1 MELTVKQFGQVEYE
15 TAWAWQRELVQARR
29 AEQIGDTLLLLEH
42 PHTYTIGRRGSVQN
56 LLAGPE
62 RLQELGARVLETDRG
77 GDITYHGP
85 GQLVGYPLLD
95 LRLRNNDV
103 HRYLRNLEE
112 TLIQVLA
119 TYGLEAGREPKYTG
133 VWLNVPGGRDKI
145 AAIGVKV
152 SQGVTLHGFA
162 LNVNTD
168 LSYFHEI
175 VPCGITDPDKGV
187 TSCQKLL
194 GHPLPLDEVRAH
206 VAQAFAQVF
215 GYATVRYEPSLAD
228 YARDGLQE

>member
-1 MELTVKQFGQVEYE
+1 MEYQA
-15 TAWAWQRELVQARR
+15 AWQLQRELVQARR
-29 AEQIGDTLLLLEH
+29 ADEIGDTLLLLEH
-42 PHTYTIGRRGSVQN
+42 PHTFTIGRKGTVQN
-56 LLAGPE
+56 LLAGPQ
-62 RLQELGARVLETDRG
+62 RLQMLGARVLETDRG

-112 TLIQVLA
+112 AIIQTLA
-119 TYGLEAGREPKYTG
+119 TYGLEAKREPKYTG
-133 VWLNVPGGRDKI
+133 VWLDVAGWRDKI

-168 LSYFHEI
+168 LSYFQEI
-175 VPCGITDPDKGV
+175 IPCGITDPDKGV
-187 TSCQKLL
+187 TSLQKTL
-194 GHPLPLDEVRAH
+194 GHSVEMAQVRARL
-206 VAQAFAQVF
+206 VKAFAHIF
-215 GYATVRYEPSLAD
+215 GYDTTSLIM
-228 YARDGLQE
+228 

>member
-1 MELTVKQFGQVEYE
+1 MELTVRQSGQVEYE
-15 TAWAWQRELVQARR
+15 TAWGWQRELVQMRR
-29 AEQIGDTLLLLEH
+29 AEQIGDSLLLLEH
-42 PHTYTIGRRGSVQN
+42 PHTYTIGRKGTVQN

-62 RLQELGARVLETDRG
+62 RLQKLGARVLETDRG

-95 LRLRNNDV
+95 LRLRDNDV

-112 TLIQVLA
+112 TLIEVLA
-119 TYGLEAGREPKYTG
+119 TYGLQAGREPKYTG
-133 VWLNVPGGRDKI
+133 VWLDVPGGRDKI

-168 LSYFHEI
+168 LSYFQEI
-175 VPCGITDPDKGV
+175 IPCGIRDPDKGV

-194 GHPLPLDEVRAH
+194 GHPLSMHEVRAR
-206 VAQAFAQVF
+206 VVQAFAQVF
-215 GYATVRYEPSLAD
+215 GYDTLRTLSDTKL
-228 YARDGLQE
+228 L